1 MSRKEINI
9 QASCSD
15 AIEFG
20 SLRADDARQQILN
33 ALTGINGIEKVNIR
47 AALNRVLAEEIVS
60 PWQVPPHTNSAVDG
74 FAIRHSDLETTQSPM
89 EFVVSG
95 TAFAGTPFHGTVEQG
110 HCVQIMTGAP
120 IPAGTDTVLM
130 QEHIDKPSDKIRPQR
145 LYRGGENVRHAGE
158 DIQKGETILES
169 GRLCMPADIG
179 LLASLGIGEIKV
191 KPRLRVAIFSTGNEI
206 QTIGGTLGEGEI
218 FDSNRF
224 TLGTA
229 LERLGV
235 EVLDLGVIGDNPEA
249 LSSTFKSAAE
259 CADVIISTGGV
270 SVGKADYIRA
280 VLKNLGGVEFW
291 KVAIKPGRPMAFGT
305 IEGTT
310 FFGLPGNPVA
320 VLVTFYQFVLP
331 ALEKQMGI
339 TSRML
344 APKLTAQSTCFIRK
358 RPGRTEFQRG
368 ILEQSDDAKWLVRTT
383 GRQGS
388 GILRS
393 MSLANAFLIL
403 PHDGSD
409 VNPGDSVLVQPFAGL
424 I

>member
-1 MSRKEINI
+1 
-9 QASCSD
+9 
-15 AIEFG
+15 
-20 SLRADDARQQILN
+20 
-33 ALTGINGIEKVNIR
+33 
-47 AALNRVLAEEIVS
+47 
-60 PWQVPPHTNSAVDG
+60 
-74 FAIRHSDLETTQSPM
+74 
-89 EFVVSG
+89 
-95 TAFAGTPFHGTVEQG
+95 
-110 HCVQIMTGAP
+110 
-120 IPAGTDTVLM
+120 
-130 QEHIDKPSDKIRPQR
+130 
-145 LYRGGENVRHAGE
+145 
-158 DIQKGETILES
+158 
-169 GRLCMPADIG
+169 
-179 LLASLGIGEIKV
+179 
-191 KPRLRVAIFSTGNEI
+191 
-206 QTIGGTLGEGEI
+206 
-218 FDSNRF
+218 
-224 TLGTA
+224 
-229 LERLGV
+229 
-235 EVLDLGVIGDNPEA
+235 
-249 LSSTFKSAAE
+249 
-259 CADVIISTGGV
+259 
-270 SVGKADYIRA
+270 
-280 VLKNLGGVEFW
+280 
-291 KVAIKPGRPMAFGT
+291 MAFGT